1 MSKTKSSNEIPNVI
15 YQEEDDVTY
24 LPTECYFCSS
34 RRLST
39 EVKTSFT
46 IQEVPEV
53 KEETSVSALIERRHY
68 QKSKTIGHAALKPK
82 FFKELCEKANDIL
95 ITRTKQIERV
105 SQWKRTEER
114 ETQWYDLSDIS
125 DFELDSTRL

>member
-1 MSKTKSSNEIPNVI
+1 MSKTRSSNQIQNVI
-15 YQEEDDVTY
+15 YQEEEITY
-24 LPTECYFCSS
+24 LPTECYCCSS

-46 IQEVPEV
+46 VQEVSEV
-53 KEETSVSALIERRHY
+53 KEKTLVNELIERRHY

-82 FFKELCEKANDIL
+82 FFKELCDKANDIL
-95 ITRTKQIERV
+95 ITRTKQIKRV

-125 DFELDSTRL
+125 DFELDSPKL

>member
-1 MSKTKSSNEIPNVI
+1 MSKTRSSNQIQNVI
-15 YQEEDDVTY
+15 YQEDEITY
-24 LPTECYFCSS
+24 LPTECYCCSS

-46 IQEVPEV
+46 VQEVSEV
-53 KEETSVSALIERRHY
+53 KEKTLVNELIERRHY

-82 FFKELCEKANDIL
+82 FFKELCDKANDIL
-95 ITRTKQIERV
+95 ITRTKQIKRV

-125 DFELDSTRL
+125 DFELDSPKL

>member
-1 MSKTKSSNEIPNVI
+1 MLLLLFKKTLHRSENFFYNSG
-15 YQEEDDVTY
+15 
-24 LPTECYFCSS
+24 SS
-34 RRLST
+34 R
-39 EVKTSFT
+39 
-46 IQEVPEV
+46 V

-125 DFELDSTRL
+125 DFELDSPRL

>member
-1 MSKTKSSNEIPNVI
+1 MSKTKSSNQIPNVI

-46 IQEVPEV
+46 IQEVQEV
-53 KEETSVSALIERRHY
+53 KEKTSVSELIERRHY
-68 QKSKTIGHAALKPK
+68 QKSKTIGHVALKSK
-82 FFKELCEKANDIL
+82 FFKELCDKANDIL

-125 DFELDSTRL
+125 DFELDSPRL

>member
-1 MSKTKSSNEIPNVI
+1 MSKTKSSNTIPNVI
-15 YQEEDDVTY
+15 YQEDNIIY
-24 LPTECYFCSS
+24 LPTECYCSSS

-46 IQEVPEV
+46 IKEV
-53 KEETSVSALIERRHY
+53 KEKRELIERRHY

-82 FFKELCEKANDIL
+82 FFKELCDKANDIL
-95 ITRTKQIERV
+95 KTRTNHIKRV
-105 SQWKRTEER
+105 SQWKTTEER
-114 ETQWYDLSDIS
+114 ESQWYDISDIS